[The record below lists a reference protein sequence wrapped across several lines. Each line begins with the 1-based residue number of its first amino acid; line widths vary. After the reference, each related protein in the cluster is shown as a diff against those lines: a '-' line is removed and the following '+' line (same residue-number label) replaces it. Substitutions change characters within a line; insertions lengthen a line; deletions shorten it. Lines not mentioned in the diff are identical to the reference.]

1 MQQDNDIVGVVIS
14 WQVSQEASTMDSFEG
29 TGNEP
34 VFFWSVHMMW
44 KCCLVADVRTV
55 ISSTSG
61 SDFYFIKHSQNV
73 LQSVSRL
80 PV

>member
-34 VFFWSVHMMW
+34 VFFGL
-44 KCCLVADVRTV
+44 CT
-55 ISSTSG
+55 
-61 SDFYFIKHSQNV
+61 
-73 LQSVSRL
+73 
-80 PV
+80 